1 MSYFILIFSVVPVAH
16 TKEPK
21 IYQRGQN
28 RATPHQ
34 DRWQELM
41 ERIMVFEWDI
51 SHGGATVMWTVPP
64 ESQVHHPHMTPYWW
78 TWGHVEPARVAK

>member
-1 MSYFILIFSVVPVAH
+1 
-16 TKEPK
+16 
-21 IYQRGQN
+21 
-28 RATPHQ
+28 
-34 DRWQELM
+34 
-41 ERIMVFEWDI
+41 MVFEWDI